1 MNSLTFKRKSK
12 KVPLSDPRK
21 NIYTLHQEKIDYFE
35 ELQNSL
41 PTRRADLEKKKKRYE
56 KNNEEFREFRKK
68 GLVVPFEIVHET
80 NNLRSEIKEIEIKIK
95 DIENR
100 KEEYEYYLNASPVLM
115 KYSEELNRHNNETG
129 DIEDADA
136 DGYDNMEDLDLDL
149 SLKEIDKSK
158 EVLSPTI
165 PQRGLKNIIN
175 VRKTSNRTDLLDDYL
190 LATDRFHHSNKNFSN
205 PDINICVDCN
215 ENKIFHEA
223 ENTLV
228 CPKCCVVTECFIN
241 PTGYK
246 PTYKE
251 TQDADI
257 QPYFCYKKINHFNE
271 WLSQI
276 QAKETTDI
284 PLELLEKLSKEIRK
298 ERANPKS
305 LTPKKVKVYLKK
317 LGENKYYE
325 HAVQI
330 KYLLNGVKPLT
341 MSLEM
346 EEKLRKMFEQL
357 QAPFEKHK
365 PKNRKNF
372 LSYSYV
378 LHKFCQLL
386 HYDEFLPYF
395 PLLKS
400 REKLY
405 QQDVTFKKC
414 CKDLGWMFIPS
425 I

>member
-21 NIYTLHQEKIDYFE
+21 NIYTLHEEKMEYFE
-35 ELQNSL
+35 KLQKSL
-41 PTRRADLEKKKKRYE
+41 PTRRENLNKKIKKSE
-56 KNNEEFREFRKK
+56 SVLKEFKNNRKK
-68 GLVVPFEIVHET
+68 GLPSY
-80 NNLRSEIKEIEIKIK
+80 NLLNQYNDLKKDIKDIEIKIK
-95 DIENR
+95 EIESK
-100 KEEYEYYLNASPVLM
+100 KEEQEYFLDTSYILM
-115 KYSEELNRHNNETG
+115 KYTEELNDYNDTSDKEEISQNFNKSNDDSSVKNLQ
-129 DIEDADA
+129 DIF
-136 DGYDNMEDLDLDL
+136 
-149 SLKEIDKSK
+149 SIK
-158 EVLSPTI
+158 
-165 PQRGLKNIIN
+165 R
-175 VRKTSNRTDLLDDYL
+175 TSNRTDLLDDYL
-190 LATDRFHHSNKNFSN
+190 LATVKYHHSNKDYSIPNE
-205 PDINICVDCN
+205 NICIDCN
-215 ENKIFHEA
+215 VNKIFCET

-228 CPKCCVVTECFIN
+228 CPNCCVTTECFIN

-251 TQDADI
+251 QQDADI
-257 QPYFCYKKINHFNE
+257 QPYFHYKKINHFNE

-284 PLELLEKLSKEIRK
+284 PRELLDKLSKEIRK
-298 ERANPKS
+298 ERGNPKS
-305 LTPKKVKVYLKK
+305 LTPNKVKEYLKK

-365 PKNRKNF
+365 PKGRKNF